1 MTKEEKQKQQQDRT
15 KIVYLFNPCVCV
27 CVFILFPF
35 IRIYTDLIEPYQY
48 VRNKIKEKIF
58 ELTSD

>member
-1 MTKEEKQKQQQDRT
+1 MTKEEKNQQQDRT